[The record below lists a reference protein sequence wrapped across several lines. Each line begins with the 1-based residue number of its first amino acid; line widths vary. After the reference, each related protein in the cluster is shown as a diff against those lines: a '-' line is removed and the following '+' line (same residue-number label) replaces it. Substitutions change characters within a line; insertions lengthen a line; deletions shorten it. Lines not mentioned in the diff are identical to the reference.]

1 MFSIGDIVDISR
13 KESFRQCSMCKRGF
27 YGLEVSFSSDS
38 SVIEKPKRNLAISDD
53 AVIIN
58 GIGTDKR
65 PSVNSIRWVMSISFY
80 LPQSQLL

>member
-1 MFSIGDIVDISR
+1 
-13 KESFRQCSMCKRGF
+13 MCKRGF
-27 YGLEVSFSSDS
+27 YGLEVSFSLDS

-65 PSVNSIRWVMSISFY
+65 SSVNSIKWFMSIS
-80 LPQSQLL
+80 